1 MATCRADLQVAI
13 EINTQSASREGA
25 IPCRLT
31 GNGKYLADATI
42 RSKFFTLMLPWK
54 GNLKGED
61 TGTAECRPGS
71 LSPTRASHPCGPKAK
86 KYISHMQAAR
96 HRRPARRREL
106 EAKLLSLRGVLF
118 TAARLAEEADVVIRD
133 LALTMFP
140 ASSRLF
146 RENPY
151 E

>member
-1 MATCRADLQVAI
+1 MRVPEYWGLGSVVRHLHNDLQPQL
-13 EINTQSASREGA
+13 NNHLQQKQWWCLRHGPSR
-25 IPCRLT
+25 
-31 GNGKYLADATI
+31 
-42 RSKFFTLMLPWK
+42 
-54 GNLKGED
+54 
-61 TGTAECRPGS
+61 
-71 LSPTRASHPCGPKAK
+71 
-86 KYISHMQAAR
+86 QAAR